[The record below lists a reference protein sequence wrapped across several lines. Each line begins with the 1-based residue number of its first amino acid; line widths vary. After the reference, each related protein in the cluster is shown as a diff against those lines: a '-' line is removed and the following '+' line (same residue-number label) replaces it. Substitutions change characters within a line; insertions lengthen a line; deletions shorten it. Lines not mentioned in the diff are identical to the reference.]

1 MATDEAGFERGCFKL
16 IEGRMA
22 KNEDEIVIPRHLKT
36 NGRIDIKVGDE
47 ITLDVGKRYDSN
59 TEGVISENSAYENE
73 AETLTDTVTKHYK
86 VVGIM

>member
-1 MATDEAGFERGCFKL
+1 
-16 IEGRMA
+16 MA

-59 TEGVISENSAYENE
+59 TESVNIGK
-73 AETLTDTVTKHYK
+73 LR
-86 VVGIM
+86 IMRMRQRHLPIL

>member
-1 MATDEAGFERGCFKL
+1 MRPALREAALKL

-47 ITLDVGKRYDSN
+47 ITLDVGKA
-59 TEGVISENSAYENE
+59 I
-73 AETLTDTVTKHYK
+73 
-86 VVGIM
+86 